1 MARSRRR
8 SSRPINPNAD
18 AQRSGLRTIGL
29 ILTVVGAIFMI
40 VGIGS
45 FFSSMNSA
53 MTSTPTFGE
62 LPAGPDKFW
71 CAFVGMPLLGIGIG
85 MLKYGYMGKAAR
97 YVAGEIAPVATD
109 TMKYAANETRDSVR
123 DLASAVSE
131 GLRKEPKTD
140 DGPAMVAC
148 PQCNHMNDHDARF
161 CDMCGTAMP
170 GPKTCGQ
177 CNKVNDADARFCSGC
192 GSTLS

>member
-8 SSRPINPNAD
+8 SSRPINPHAA
-18 AQRSGLRTIGL
+18 AQRTGLRTIGL
-29 ILTVVGAIFMI
+29 ILTVVGAVFLLIGF
-40 VGIGS
+40 GS
-45 FFSSMNSA
+45 FFGAMNESMSSGPS
-53 MTSTPTFGE
+53 FG
-62 LPAGPDKFW
+62 ANRGPDKFW

-109 TMKYAANETRDSVR
+109 TMKYAANATRDSVR
-123 DLASAVSE
+123 DLAGAVAE
-131 GLRKEPKTD
+131 GMRGETKAAEA
-140 DGPAMVAC
+140 PAMVAC
-148 PQCNHMNDHDARF
+148 PQCNHDNDHDARF

-170 GPKTCGQ
+170 GPKACGQ

-192 GSTLS
+192 GAGLD